1 MVLDTERWL
10 RQCSKDLAKKKAL
23 MENDN
28 SKKGPRFVSFDAV
41 VKLPVDEPDAYIKPI
56 TSPRALQVCL
66 DYGVDPDALLPKPVE
81 YFEEPGLSEALQIVK
96 YQHNEE
102 LRQQRLGVLIRARDQ
117 VIQATV
123 ARSRTW
129 NVAAQTRD
137 DSKKVAGSM
146 AVVAAES
153 SMVKMEQERVSALK
167 KKHAQEL
174 DNIRKTEEKEDQAR
188 LEKEDDKEKERL
200 RREKQVQEML
210 KQRIEQKKREESE
223 LMRNNRMA
231 ARKWE
236 EEDLAQKRTQQEV
249 ELQEKQRRLD
259 QAVERSGGGT
269 QDVERSGR
277 ERRNREQHR
286 KLMRKVETHKEAQ
299 AQEKEEKAARL
310 EREAQAKLAA
320 IEAQR
325 EQEAKDR
332 ATRRSK
338 QQRKAAETRRRNEA
352 AAKLRIE
359 QITQQEQ
366 RKQVRLEQQRQRKED
381 ERHQR
386 VLMAEEIKQHASMAR
401 RSRSTLTWPS
411 FPLSLLA
418 DSVYSDMQLQTEQR
432 TRELEERAMSAEL
445 IWERKK
451 KEHADLRA
459 LQAVKKRLA
468 LSEKEEK
475 VNSVKRFM
483 AYRNEQ
489 LMQQI
494 QEETKRAEEVQQAKD
509 LLRERARMINVQ
521 AALVR
526 NHLAA
531 TSEKLREK
539 HWAKLHPS
547 SPFTNK

>member
-188 LEKEDDKEKERL
+188 LELQRRVQRIQEKEDDKEKERL

-259 QAVERSGGGT
+259 Q
-269 QDVERSGR
+269 

-386 VLMAEEIKQHASMAR
+386 VLMAEEIKQHASM
-401 RSRSTLTWPS
+401 
-411 FPLSLLA
+411 
-418 DSVYSDMQLQTEQR
+418 VYSDMQLQTEQR

-459 LQAVKKRLA
+459 LQVCG
-468 LSEKEEK
+468 
-475 VNSVKRFM
+475 
-483 AYRNEQ
+483 Q
-489 LMQQI
+489 P
-494 QEETKRAEEVQQAKD
+494 
-509 LLRERARMINVQ
+509 
-521 AALVR
+521 
-526 NHLAA
+526 
-531 TSEKLREK
+531 KLRPLQRPVED
-539 HWAKLHPS
+539 LS
-547 SPFTNK
+547 YFTDTASMLVASQCEQRHS